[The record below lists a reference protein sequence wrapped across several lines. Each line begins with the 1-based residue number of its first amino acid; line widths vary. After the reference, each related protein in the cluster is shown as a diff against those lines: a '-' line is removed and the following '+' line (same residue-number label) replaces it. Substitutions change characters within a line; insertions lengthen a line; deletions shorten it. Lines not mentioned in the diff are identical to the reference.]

1 MNPIYKFQLSAGT
14 DVRQAYP
21 VYKDDLTIDYE
32 LEQGEEFYRGKLSGK
47 LTFQK
52 DDYDFIRSK
61 SFDTQFSVDISISYN
76 NGQTWTAYWSGR
88 FWKTDCE
95 FNEDDQTVVVTPNVN
110 DRYNAVLAGMDKEY
124 NLIDLAPVIESVKLD
139 KRPMIQIYVP
149 GQTVIG
155 CFLSGMWWEQ
165 ECNAVDSENDLLE
178 TYHFSENKRMR
189 VLDVT
194 QTGTPVLP
202 SVVMGT
208 PDGVS
213 YYDIT
218 KSGYRFRVYLD
229 NTTDPNNPFYI
240 WEIVRV
246 RDSARMWSFQQTG
259 NFPAMPYNVT
269 LSPNENAGATGIVNL
284 YIRDIAVFARYVTD
298 VESVSGV
305 SAYPIPADDIVEN
318 NRNYHYVVGYYF
330 PNTIWFSDYLTATPT
345 KWGIYQPGLY
355 YDPGIP
361 STVGAGEAF
370 PIARAAWGR
379 ISLWF
384 MFFSSDVAIESNVAI
399 ESKWRKEFVLKD
411 AYPIWSV
418 ISVLLDKI
426 APEISHEGT
435 TTFSRFLYGTNP
447 LTDID
452 QYLFITPK
460 SNVIASGYDQPARK
474 APITL
479 RQITNMLRD
488 CFRCYWF
495 IDAQNRF
502 RIEHI
507 WYFMRGGTYSGTPV
521 VGMDLTRQIVTRNG
535 KPWSF
540 ARNQYEFDKPQMPS
554 RYQFGWMDD
563 VTELFEGFPIDVISN
578 YVDLGN
584 IEQINISQFTSDV
597 DYILLNP
604 GEISKDGF
612 VLLAA
617 TTNNVVNESTLNF
630 TAGAEHSSSNG
641 RVLLNVK
648 SGDVF
653 SLKIEN
659 LTGELV
665 QNPSVIIY
673 AKYGEGSQS
682 VYFWMGTIPLNTY
695 VDFVANGDMTSVGL
709 YFTPENIISSG
720 TARLS
725 AKFVDGVKLPYY
737 NFAIN
742 YTDHYLQN
750 AWLSFMY
757 LQFYYM
763 YDMPTYD
770 VEINGEQ
777 QRVRGIKKL
786 KRQTLKF
793 PVLTEPDMFNLIKTG
808 LGNGVIEKLS
818 VNLSSRNANATLK
831 YDTE

>member
-1 MNPIYKFQLSAGT
+1 M
-14 DVRQAYP
+14 RQAYP

-32 LEQGEEFYRGKLSGK
+32 LEQGEEFYRGKLSGN

-52 DDYDFIRSK
+52 DDYAFIRGK

-76 NGQTWTAYWSGR
+76 NGQTWAIYWSGR
-88 FWKTDCE
+88 FWKTDCK
-95 FNEDDQTVVVTPNVN
+95 FNEDDETVVVTPSVN
-110 DRYNAVLAGMDKEY
+110 DRYNAVLAGMDNEY
-124 NLIDLAPVIESVKLD
+124 NLIDLAPVIESVRLD

-165 ECNAVDSENDLLE
+165 ECEAINSENDLLE

-189 VLDVT
+189 VLDIT

-202 SVVMGT
+202 SVVMGN

-218 KSGYRFRVYLD
+218 KGGYRFRVYLD
-229 NTTDPNNPFYI
+229 GSGPSFV

-246 RDSARMWSFQQTG
+246 SDGVRLWSYEQGTI
-259 NFPAMPYNVT
+259 PATPYNVI
-269 LSPNENAGATGIVNL
+269 LSPVEGSGATGTVNL
-284 YIRDIAVFARYVTD
+284 YVRDIAVFARYVTD
-298 VESVSGV
+298 MESVSGV
-305 SAYPIPADDIVEN
+305 SAYPIPENDIVEN

-330 PNTIWFSDYLTATPT
+330 PDTIWFSDYLTATPT

-361 STVGAGEAF
+361 ATVGVGEAF

-384 MFFSSDVAIESNVAI
+384 VFFELNVAI
-399 ESKWRKEFVLKD
+399 ESDWRKEFVLKD

-435 TTFSRFLYGTNP
+435 TDFSRFLYGTNP
-447 LTDID
+447 LAYID

-460 SNVIASGYDQPARK
+460 SNIIMAGYDQPARK

-479 RQITNMLRD
+479 RQVTNMLRD

-495 IDAQNRF
+495 IDEQNRF

-521 VGMDLTRQIVTRNG
+521 VGMDLTQQIVTRNG

-540 ARNQYEFDKPQMPS
+540 ARDQYEFDKPQMPA

-563 VTELFEGFPIDVISN
+563 VTELFEGFPIDIISN
-578 YVDLGN
+578 YVDLGS
-584 IEQINISQFTSDV
+584 IEQINVSQFTSDV

-604 GEISKDGF
+604 GDISRDGF
-612 VLLAA
+612 VLLSATPNTSLRNYSYTNDTVRETSAA
-617 TTNNVVNESTLNF
+617 GTSFANVKMASTTRVTSRLIEVNGKIKLSVPSNYDIFLTLYDENGNYTRDYYGWIKEITLDNVKQIAITIRYSNNSTITAANVPDGVIEINNV
-630 TAGAEHSSSNG
+630 
-641 RVLLNVK
+641 
-648 SGDVF
+648 
-653 SLKIEN
+653 
-659 LTGELV
+659 
-665 QNPSVIIY
+665 IY
-673 AKYGEGSQS
+673 
-682 VYFWMGTIPLNTY
+682 
-695 VDFVANGDMTSVGL
+695 
-709 YFTPENIISSG
+709 
-720 TARLS
+720 
-725 AKFVDGVKLPYY
+725 KLPYY
-737 NFAIN
+737 NFVIN

-750 AWLSFMY
+750 AWLSFMF

-763 YDMPTYD
+763 YDMPSYD

-786 KRQTLKF
+786 KRQSLKF
-793 PVLTEPDMFNLIKTG
+793 PVLTEPDMFKLIKTG

>member
-178 TYHFSENKRMR
+178 TYHFSENKHMR

-202 SVVMGT
+202 SVVMGN
-208 PDGVS
+208 PNGVS

-218 KSGYRFRVYLD
+218 KNGYRFRVYLD
-229 NTTDPNNPFYI
+229 DTDPNNPFYM

-246 RDSARMWSFQQTG
+246 YDSARLWSFQQTG

-269 LSPNENAGATGIVNL
+269 LSPNENAGATGTVNL
-284 YIRDIAVFARYVTD
+284 YVHDIAVFARYVTD

-318 NRNYHYVVGYYF
+318 NRNYHYVIGYYF
-330 PNTIWFSDYLTATPT
+330 PNTIWLTDYLTTTPT

-361 STVGAGEAF
+361 ATVGAGEAF

-384 MFFSSDVAIESNVAI
+384 MFFSFDVAIESN
-399 ESKWRKEFVLKD
+399 WRKEFVLKD

-447 LTDID
+447 LAYID
-452 QYLFITPK
+452 QYLFMTPK

-495 IDAQNRF
+495 IDSQNRF

-507 WYFMRGGTYSGTPV
+507 WYFMQGGTYTGTPV
-521 VGMDLTRQIVTRNG
+521 VGMDLTQQIVTRNG

-604 GEISKDGF
+604 GNISRDGF
-612 VLLAA
+612 VLLGA
-617 TTNNVVNESTLNF
+617 TLVN
-630 TAGAEHSSSNG
+630 
-641 RVLLNVK
+641 
-648 SGDVF
+648 
-653 SLKIEN
+653 
-659 LTGELV
+659 GE
-665 QNPSVIIY
+665 Y
-673 AKYGEGSQS
+673 
-682 VYFWMGTIPLNTY
+682 
-695 VDFVANGDMTSVGL
+695 
-709 YFTPENIISSG
+709 
-720 TARLS
+720 
-725 AKFVDGVKLPYY
+725 KLPYY
-737 NFAIN
+737 NFVIN

-750 AWLSFMY
+750 AWVSFMY

>member
-52 DDYDFIRSK
+52 DDYDFIRGK
-61 SFDTQFSVDISISYN
+61 SFDTQFSVDISISYD

-95 FNEDDQTVVVTPNVN
+95 FNEDDETVVVTPNVN
-110 DRYNAVLAGMDKEY
+110 DRYNAVLAGMDNEY

-155 CFLSGMWWEQ
+155 CFFSGMWWEQ

-189 VLDVT
+189 VLNVT

-208 PDGVS
+208 PNGVS

-218 KSGYRFRVYLD
+218 KNGYRFRVYLD
-229 NTTDPNNPFYI
+229 NTTDPDNPFYM
-240 WEIVRV
+240 WEIVRIY
-246 RDSARMWSFQQTG
+246 DSARMWSFQQTG

-269 LSPNENAGATGIVNL
+269 LSPNENAGATGTVNL
-284 YIRDIAVFARYVTD
+284 YVHDIAVFARYVTD

-318 NRNYHYVVGYYF
+318 NRNYHYVIGYYF
-330 PNTIWFSDYLTATPT
+330 PNTIWLTDYLTTTPT

-361 STVGAGEAF
+361 ATVGAGEAF

-384 MFFSSDVAIESNVAI
+384 MFFSFDVAIESN
-399 ESKWRKEFVLKD
+399 WRKEFVLKD

-447 LTDID
+447 LAYID

-460 SNVIASGYDQPARK
+460 SNIIAAGYDQPARK

-495 IDAQNRF
+495 IDSQNRF

-507 WYFMRGGTYSGTPV
+507 WYFMQGGTYTGTPV
-521 VGMDLTRQIVTRNG
+521 VGMDLTQQIVTRNG

-604 GEISKDGF
+604 GNISRDGF
-612 VLLAA
+612 VLLGA
-617 TTNNVVNESTLNF
+617 TLVN
-630 TAGAEHSSSNG
+630 
-641 RVLLNVK
+641 
-648 SGDVF
+648 
-653 SLKIEN
+653 
-659 LTGELV
+659 GE
-665 QNPSVIIY
+665 Y
-673 AKYGEGSQS
+673 
-682 VYFWMGTIPLNTY
+682 
-695 VDFVANGDMTSVGL
+695 
-709 YFTPENIISSG
+709 
-720 TARLS
+720 
-725 AKFVDGVKLPYY
+725 KLPYY
-737 NFAIN
+737 NFVIN

-750 AWLSFMY
+750 AWVSFMY
-757 LQFYYM
+757 LQCYYM

-793 PVLTEPDMFNLIKTG
+793 PVLTEPEMFNLIKTG

>member
-52 DDYDFIRSK
+52 DDYDFIRGK

-95 FNEDDQTVVVTPNVN
+95 FNEDDETVVVTPNVN
-110 DRYNAVLAGMDKEY
+110 DRYNAVLAGMDNEY

-208 PDGVS
+208 PNGVS

-218 KSGYRFRVYLD
+218 KGGYRFRVYLD
-229 NTTDPNNPFYI
+229 DTTDPDNPFYM

-246 RDSARMWSFQQTG
+246 YDSARLWSFQQTG
-259 NFPAMPYNVT
+259 NFPAMPYTVT

-298 VESVSGV
+298 MESVSGV

-318 NRNYHYVVGYYF
+318 NRNYHYVIGYYF

-361 STVGAGEAF
+361 ALVGDGEAS

-384 MFFSSDVAIESNVAI
+384 VFFELDVAIESN
-399 ESKWRKEFVLKD
+399 WRKEFVLKD

-447 LTDID
+447 LTYID

-507 WYFMRGGTYSGTPV
+507 WYFMRGGTYTGTPV
-521 VGMDLTRQIVTRNG
+521 VGMDLTQQIVTRNG

-604 GEISKDGF
+604 GNISRDGF
-612 VLLAA
+612 VLLGA
-617 TTNNVVNESTLNF
+617 TLVN
-630 TAGAEHSSSNG
+630 
-641 RVLLNVK
+641 
-648 SGDVF
+648 
-653 SLKIEN
+653 
-659 LTGELV
+659 GE
-665 QNPSVIIY
+665 Y
-673 AKYGEGSQS
+673 
-682 VYFWMGTIPLNTY
+682 
-695 VDFVANGDMTSVGL
+695 
-709 YFTPENIISSG
+709 
-720 TARLS
+720 
-725 AKFVDGVKLPYY
+725 KLPYY
-737 NFAIN
+737 NFVIN

-750 AWLSFMY
+750 AWVSFMY